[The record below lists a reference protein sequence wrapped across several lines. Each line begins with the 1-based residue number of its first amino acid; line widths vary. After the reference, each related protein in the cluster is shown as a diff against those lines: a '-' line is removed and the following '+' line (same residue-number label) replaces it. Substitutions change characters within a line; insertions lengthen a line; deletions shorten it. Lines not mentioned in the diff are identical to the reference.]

1 MPAQDDGAD
10 IRTLGSGVVYE
21 DNWIRLRRDEIERR
35 DGSRGTYAFVQ
46 KPDFALVIPAENDG
60 FHLVEEYRYP
70 IGRRTWSFPQGGW
83 PSGETGEPED
93 LARLELAQETGMSA
107 RSLIRLGRLHV
118 AHGITDQ
125 SGHYF
130 LATGL
135 EPGAPEREAEE
146 QDMRQAWVPRGR
158 FEEMVSE
165 GLITDDSTV
174 AAYTLLLLRER
185 AREPGSGPASR
196 R

>member
-1 MPAQDDGAD
+1 MPVQDDDAD

-21 DNWIRLRRDEIERR
+21 DNWMRLRRDEIERR

-46 KPDFALVIPAENDG
+46 KRDFALVVPAENDG

-93 LARLELAQETGMSA
+93 LARLELAQETGLSA
-107 RSLIRLGRLHV
+107 QSLVRLGRLHV

-146 QDMRQAWVPRGR
+146 QDMRQAWVSRGR
-158 FEEMVSE
+158 FEEMISE

-185 AREPGSGPASR
+185 GRGPGPAGR

>member
-1 MPAQDDGAD
+1 MREREAD
-10 IRTLGSGVVYE
+10 VRRLATGVVYE
-21 DNWIRLRRDEIERR
+21 DSWMRLRRDEIERR
-35 DGSRGTYAFVQ
+35 DGSRGTYAFVE

-60 FHLVEEYRYP
+60 FHLVEEFRYP
-70 IGRRTWSFPQGGW
+70 IRRRTWSFPQGGW
-83 PSGETGEPED
+83 PHGESGEPEE
-93 LARLELAQETGMSA
+93 LARLELAQETGLSA
-107 RSLIRLGRLHV
+107 RSLVRLGRLHV

-146 QDMRQAWVPRGR
+146 QDMRQAWVTRGR
-158 FEEMVSE
+158 FEEMISE

-174 AAYTLLLLRER
+174 AAYTLLLLTER
-185 AREPGSGPASR
+185 GQGR
-196 R
+196 RPTGHP